1 MVNETIARIEKEIG
15 ANKSMTEDQRK
26 ELINL
31 VTRLKGEIEGL
42 SEVHPEDARSI
53 ANYTE
58 TSVQE
63 ATRKNPN
70 PELLKHSL
78 EGMAISVQSFEVS
91 HPKLVGV
98 INNLGQTLMN
108 IGI

>member
-1 MVNETIARIEKEIG
+1 MVNETIARIEKEIV

-26 ELINL
+26 ELIEL
-31 VTRLKGEIEGL
+31 VTRLKNEIEGL
-42 SEVHPEDARSI
+42 GESHSEDARSI
-53 ANYTE
+53 AKYTE
-58 TSVQE
+58 TSIQE
-63 ATRKNPN
+63 ATRENPN

>member
-1 MVNETIARIEKEIG
+1 MVSETIARIEKEISV
-15 ANKSMTEDQRK
+15 NKAMTEDQRK
-26 ELINL
+26 ELIEL
-31 VTRLKGEIEGL
+31 VARLKREIDALGE
-42 SEVHPEDARSI
+42 SHTEDARSI
-53 ANYTE
+53 ANYTA

-63 ATRKNPN
+63 ATRENPN

-78 EGMAISVQSFEVS
+78 EGMSKSVEIFEVS

>member
-1 MVNETIARIEKEIG
+1 MVNETIARIEKEIRS
-15 ANKSMTEDQRK
+15 NKSMTDDQRK

-31 VTRLKGEIEGL
+31 VSRLKSEIEGL
-42 SEVHPEDARSI
+42 GESHPEVARSI
-53 ANYTE
+53 AKHTE
-58 TSVQE
+58 ASVQE
-63 ATRKNPN
+63 ATRENPN

-78 EGMAISVQSFEVS
+78 DGMALSVQSFEVS

>member
-1 MVNETIARIEKEIG
+1 MVNETIARIEKEIST
-15 ANKSMTEDQRK
+15 NKSMTEDQRK
-26 ELINL
+26 ELTEL
-31 VTRLKGEIEGL
+31 VARLKCEIEGL
-42 SEVHPEDARSI
+42 GERHSEDARSI
-53 ANYTE
+53 AKYTE
-58 TSVQE
+58 TSIQE
-63 ATRKNPN
+63 ATRENPN

-98 INNLGQTLMN
+98 INSLGQTLMN

>member
-1 MVNETIARIEKEIG
+1 MVNETIARIEKEIV

-26 ELINL
+26 ELIEL
-31 VTRLKGEIEGL
+31 VTRLKSEIEGL
-42 SEVHPEDARSI
+42 GEGHSEDAQSI
-53 ANYTE
+53 AKYTE
-58 TSVQE
+58 TSIQE
-63 ATRKNPN
+63 ATRENPN